1 MIKLSAYLVTLNEE
15 KRLPKTLKALVEVAD
30 EIIVVDSGST
40 DKTEEIAQSYGAK
53 FMYHPWKN
61 ISSQKHFAQ
70 NQCSNDW
77 VLSLDADE
85 VLSEKLIREINEL
98 KKNPKHNA
106 YKLKIFD
113 MFPGD
118 KKPKLLAKGYNLV
131 RLYNRNF
138 AYMPDDLTH
147 DRVIVAKGEKIGQ
160 LKSRVHHYSYLTL
173 PQFWYKLNMY
183 TDELV
188 KTALAKKKKY
198 SRLRLITEFPR
209 QFLIYYFIKRQ
220 FVNGLW
226 GFVMATSYAYF
237 RFLKIAKYFEYH
249 MLQKAAEE
257 EAKEISKAN
266 AGRHSKN

>member
-1 MIKLSAYLVTLNEE
+1 MIKLSAYIVTLNEE
-15 KRLPKTLKALVEVAD
+15 KRLPKTLNALKEVAD
-30 EIIVVDSGST
+30 EIIIVDSGST
-40 DKTEEIAQSYGAK
+40 DKTEEIAKQYGAK
-53 FMYHPWKN
+53 FIYHPWKN
-61 ISSQKHFAQ
+61 ISSQKNFAQ
-70 NQCSNDW
+70 NQCVNDW
-77 VLSLDADE
+77 VLSLDSDE
-85 VLSEKLIREINEL
+85 VLSEKLIAEI
-98 KKNPKHNA
+98 KKVKENPKYNA

-147 DRVIVAKGEKIGQ
+147 DRVIVTEGTKVGQ

-173 PQFWYKLNMY
+173 TQFWYKLNMY

-188 KTALAKKKKY
+188 KTAITNNKKY
-198 SRLRLITEFPR
+198 TRIRLITEFPR
-209 QFLIYYFIKRQ
+209 QFFIYYFFKRQ

-237 RFLKIAKYFEYH
+237 RFLKIAKYFEYK
-249 MLQKAAEE
+249 MLQKVAAE
-257 EAKEISKAN
+257 EAKES
-266 AGRHSKN
+266 SSQKN